1 MGTGMNLLRR
11 FKGACAAAAVIA
23 SVVPQSLHA
32 QGADQYPSGMI
43 RWIVPYPAGGIPDRL
58 ARAFGEKLQE
68 AWGQTV
74 IVENMPGANSLIGN
88 EALARSAPDGQTM
101 IMLTPVIAV
110 GRTLYPTANWP
121 ADPLSIFA
129 PVSRMIKTSNVIVVP
144 ANSPYKT
151 IADLVAR
158 SKSAAQPEL
167 FGVPSIGS
175 AVHLGM
181 EEFAERTGM
190 NLQVVP
196 FKGGPQLI
204 GDIIG
209 GHIGLAADNLSNS
222 LPHIRSG
229 RARALMVMSPSRNPV
244 APDIPSTADAGDPAF
259 ESASWQGVA
268 VRAGTPKPIVDKIAR
283 EIIRIGKL
291 PELKAKFE
299 DRGDTLETTTP
310 EEFTTL
316 IRSESVRMGALIKRR
331 NIKGQ

>member
-1 MGTGMNLLRR
+1 MNLPNW
-11 FKGACAAAAVIA
+11 FKAGAVAVTTLLAAAPLPALA
-23 SVVPQSLHA
+23 QS
-32 QGADQYPSGMI
+32 ADQYPTGMI
-43 RWIVPYPAGGIPDRL
+43 KWIVPYPAGGIPDRL
-58 ARAFGEKLQE
+58 ARAFGEKLRE

-88 EALARSAPDGQTM
+88 EALARSAPDGHTM

-121 ADPLSIFA
+121 EDPLSIFA

-144 ANSPYKT
+144 AASEYKT
-151 IADLVAR
+151 IADLISRTKA
-158 SKSAAQPEL
+158 AAQPEL

-190 NLQVVP
+190 KLQVVP

-204 GDIIG
+204 GDLVG
-209 GHIGLAADNLSNS
+209 GHIGLAADNLSNA

-229 RARALMVMSPSRNPV
+229 RARALMVMSPTRNPV
-244 APDIPSTADAGDPAF
+244 APEIPSTADAGWKDF

-268 VRAGTPKPIVDKIAR
+268 VRAGTPKPIIDKISR
-283 EIIRIGKL
+283 EIQRIGKL
-291 PELKAKFE
+291 PELKARFE

-310 EEFTTL
+310 EEFTSL
-316 IRSESVRMGALIKRR
+316 IRSESMRMSALIKRR